1 MISRRWIADEVSGRR
16 AVLTGAHAEHLVRVL
31 RAQIGQEYDISNG
44 ERIWRGRVTTITPER
59 VEFDLGQE
67 INAKKSANIT
77 LVLAIFKFDRME
89 WAIEKCTELGVTT
102 IVPVIAKRTDS
113 HLAQA
118 SANRLERWRRLALQ
132 ASEQSRR
139 LDTPEIKA
147 PAKLKEVVTLKKMTR
162 ILLAESE
169 DQTSIKD
176 VLAHHPAVD
185 DLALA
190 IGPEGG
196 WTDSEVGLFTETGW
210 IAASLGTN
218 ILRTETATIAAVAI
232 VTAFAR

>member
-196 WTDSEVGLFTETGW
+196 WTDSEVGLFTEAGW

>member
-176 VLAHHPAVD
+176 VLAHHPAGD

-196 WTDSEVGLFTETGW
+196 WTDSEVGLFTEAGW